1 MWQFSWDPLRSH
13 CNLQALSQGRRADA
27 GLQGGQ
33 GSAWLPE
40 DGKEALDNEGL
51 LPSKTRGFVGLS
63 ALVLS
68 GITWTW
74 EARRGEGS

>member
-1 MWQFSWDPLRSH
+1 MQDCRAGR
-13 CNLQALSQGRRADA
+13 ALLGCQRMERK
-27 GLQGGQ
+27 
-33 GSAWLPE
+33 P
-40 DGKEALDNEGL
+40 LDNEGL

-68 GITWTW
+68 GITRTW

>member
-1 MWQFSWDPLRSH
+1 MQDCRAGR
-13 CNLQALSQGRRADA
+13 ALLGCQRMERK
-27 GLQGGQ
+27 
-33 GSAWLPE
+33 P
-40 DGKEALDNEGL
+40 LDNEGL

-63 ALVLS
+63 APVLS